1 MLNIHFETFT
11 LSNGLKVIVHEDHSV
26 AKAVVNILY
35 NVGSRDEEPD
45 KTGFAHL
52 FEHLMFEGSANIP
65 HYDKE
70 LQKAGGDNNAFTSS
84 DITNYYLT
92 LPSNCLET
100 AFWLESDRML
110 ELGFSQERL
119 DNQKS
124 VVIEEF
130 KQRYLNQPYGDAM
143 NLLRDLHFTTH
154 PYKWAT
160 IGKEISHVENAT
172 LDYVKSFFYGYY
184 APNNATMVVA
194 GDVKKEKV
202 MKLAEKWFGS
212 IPRRTLKK
220 HPIPQEPPQTEAR
233 FMEVKRNV
241 PHTGIYK
248 MFHVPAHT
256 ERAYYVTDI
265 ITDIL
270 SSGKSGKLFQSL
282 VIEQQIASSVSAF
295 SWGMADPGIVS
306 INAQLSEGKSTEE
319 YEKALRESLN
329 QLQNLQQDDL
339 DIIKNKLQSA
349 FLMEKLYVLNK
360 AMGIAF
366 GDFLGD
372 AELINK
378 TPEIYASITLK
389 EVKEVAEKYFQE
401 SNSSTLYYLPE
412 GE

>member
-1 MLNIHFETFT
+1 MNIHFETFT
-11 LSNGLKVIVHEDHSV
+11 LSNGLKVIVHEDHSIP
-26 AKAVVNILY
+26 KAVVNILY
-35 NVGSRDEEPD
+35 KVGSKDEEPD

-52 FEHLMFEGSANIP
+52 FEHLMFEGSVNIP

-130 KQRYLNQPYGDAM
+130 KQRYINQPYGDAM
-143 NLLRDLHFTTH
+143 NLLRDLHFTVH

-160 IGKEISHVENAT
+160 IGKEIAHVADAT

-184 APNNATMVVA
+184 APNNAIMVVA
-194 GDVKKEKV
+194 GDVKANKV
-202 MKLAEKWFGS
+202 LKLAEKWFGA
-212 IPRRTLKK
+212 IPSRPLKK
-220 HPIPQEPPQTEAR
+220 HYLPQEPIQSEAR
-233 FMEVKRNV
+233 FMEVKKDV
-241 PHTGIYK
+241 PHVGVYK

-256 ERAYYVTDI
+256 ERGYYVTDI
-265 ITDIL
+265 ITDVL

-282 VIEQQIASSVSAF
+282 VIDKQIANSISAF
-295 SWGMADPGIVS
+295 TWGMADPGIVS
-306 INAQLSEGKSTEE
+306 INAHLAEGQSVEG
-319 YEKALRESLN
+319 YEVALRETLNRLQSLT
-329 QLQNLQQDDL
+329 QEEL
-339 DIIKNKLQSA
+339 DRIKNKQQSA
-349 FLMEKLYVLNK
+349 FMMEKIYVLNK

-366 GDFLGD
+366 SDYLGD
-372 AELINK
+372 TDLINK
-378 TPEIYASITLK
+378 TANIYASITLD
-389 EVKEVAEKYFQE
+389 EVKKAAEQCLCGE
-401 SNSSTLYYLPE
+401 NSSTLYYYPE
-412 GE
+412 K